1 VKANCFVHNIFD
13 EAKTALSPMPFPKR
27 PLGMGAEQLADFAA
41 ACEGKI
47 TWRQYFAKW
56 GPSALHL

>member
-1 VKANCFVHNIFD
+1 
-13 EAKTALSPMPFPKR
+13 
-27 PLGMGAEQLADFAA
+27 MGAEQQADFLA

-56 GPSALHL
+56 ENRGPSF